1 LVLVFDHAVVV
12 MMIIVMVVI
21 GVGDVDVDGA
31 AAMGGDCYSLVVLL
45 VLVLA
50 ASPHN
55 KYDEP
60 S

>member
-1 LVLVFDHAVVV
+1 

-21 GVGDVDVDGA
+21 GVGDVDVDGDGA